1 MVNPQRHAS
10 TVEAKTSC
18 SILKQ
23 SSIDHYPLSSVLFGL
38 SERREVIGFIAVK
51 KQFKCYAYSLF
62 LVLGLLQSPSYAH
75 ASQDLTTIQRMA
87 DHGDATA
94 QFRLGVSYAMGE
106 NVVQD
111 AQQSVVW
118 FRKAAEQGNDQA
130 QFRLGFSYAFGFGV
144 AQDEPQAV
152 FWYRK
157 AAEQGNTDAQKA
169 LAGSYI
175 SGKGVAKDVQQAVV
189 WFRKAAEQGDGN
201 AQFRLGASYAFGE
214 GVVQDHSQAYVWSY
228 VAATNGVAGAAS
240 LQNFMAEKLSESQLA
255 EAQKLAGQYF
265 EKYQP
270 RN

>member
-10 TVEAKTSC
+10 TWEAKTSC

-23 SSIDHYPLSSVLFGL
+23 SSIDHYQLSSVLFEL
-38 SERREVIGFIAVK
+38 SERREVIGFIVK

-75 ASQDLTTIQRMA
+75 ALQDSTTIKRMA
-87 DHGDATA
+87 DHGDAT
-94 QFRLGVSYAMGE
+94 
-106 NVVQD
+106 
-111 AQQSVVW
+111 
-118 FRKAAEQGNDQA
+118 A

-144 AQDEPQAV
+144 AQDEQQAV

-214 GVVQDHSQAYVWSY
+214 GIDQDYSQAYVWSSL
-228 VAATNGVAGAAS
+228 AAASGVEGAAGLRS
-240 LQNFMAEKLSESQLA
+240 FMAEKLSQPELA
-255 EAQKLAGQYF
+255 EAKKLAMQYF
-265 EKYQP
+265 ENYQP
-270 RN
+270 RR